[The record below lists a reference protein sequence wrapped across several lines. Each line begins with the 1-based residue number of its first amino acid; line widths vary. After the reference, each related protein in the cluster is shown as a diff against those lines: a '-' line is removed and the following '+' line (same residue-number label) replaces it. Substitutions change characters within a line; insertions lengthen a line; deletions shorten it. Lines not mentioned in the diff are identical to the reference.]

1 MKKRLGAYTTN
12 TLATVLTFVV
22 INVLLNT
29 GTLSPYIGGLIINS
43 CIAVIMATSLNLT
56 SGCLGE
62 LVLGHA
68 GFMSIGAYTSALL
81 TMHMGL
87 PKMVEFP
94 IALLAGGALAAVFG
108 LLIGI
113 PALRLKGDYLAIITL
128 GFGEII
134 RIIILALDFTGGG
147 RGLSG
152 IPQYTN
158 FTWVYWITAATITIL
173 FTFMFSR
180 HGRAILSIRENEI
193 AAEAVGINTT
203 YYKILTFTIS
213 SFFAGIAGGLYSHY
227 ITVIDPSNFSFMRSI
242 EFLVMVVLGGM
253 GSFTGATVAAVGLTF
268 LPELLRGGFDKYRLL
283 IYSIIL
289 IVVMIFKPSGL
300 FGKKEFYLH
309 RFILKLKDRFIL
321 RKSPVEAKRG
331 GRSL

>member
-12 TLATVLTFVV
+12 TVSVVLLFVV
-22 INVLLNT
+22 LSLLLKT
-29 GTLSPYIGGLIINS
+29 GVISSYIGGLMINA
-43 CIAVIMATSLNLT
+43 CIAIIMATSLNLT

-81 TMHMGL
+81 TMHMNL
-87 PKMVEFP
+87 PKGIEFP
-94 IALLAGGALAAVFG
+94 FALIIGGLFAAFCG

-134 RIIILALDFTGGG
+134 RIVILAFNFTGGG

-152 IPQYTN
+152 IPNYTS
-158 FTWVYWITAATITIL
+158 FTWVFWVTVATITIL

-193 AAEAVGINTT
+193 AAEAVGINTI

-213 SFFAGIAGGLYSHY
+213 SFFAGIAGGLYAHY
-227 ITVIDPSNFSFMRSI
+227 ITVIDPSNFSFMRST

-253 GSFTGATVAAVGLTF
+253 GSFTGSTLAAIGLTF

-283 IYSIIL
+283 IYSLIL

-309 RFILKLKDRFIL
+309 RTILKLRDRFIL